1 MNLALVLGS
10 QGKVIAE
17 KLTTVKD
24 NLSISLYEDISS
36 CIDMSIRKATFYDRI
51 LLVGNN
57 VTEPL
62 LRDLYEY
69 WANYNKNASVVLI
82 CNAMTEKDLAKAFLS
97 IFRTPLSAVMLVQT
111 ATVKLV
117 VEAVV
122 RTPAE
127 ITKQWGMTDSI
138 DVEIERDVV
147 CIPEEPKEEAVS
159 QSSGVEEPKK
169 KRSLFSALFG
179 KKEKASKADIKSSQ
193 PKQET
198 PSTDTTE
205 NQQYEAPANIQNHA
219 VVTDNTHQYDSE
231 KQGSV
236 ISEEGNVFENRNIN
250 DTESSSTGT
259 ISFEPHNSR
268 QNNVYD
274 DIAGN
279 SRSVSVNVPI
289 TRNNT
294 STEHQSLRG
303 TEPVVQLVDEGF
315 EPLGVVASTPTASEP
330 QVETVTEA
338 FTDINVGA
346 SESAYRNTASQ
357 AVVSPDKAV
366 VSNKL
371 TALNDVYAGRS
382 KRIIVVTGDRGT
394 GVTTT
399 AYSLALAL
407 SKKVDVLYVD
417 CDVENHGLLSYIDYD
432 NFRNYD
438 EQHMNGVRLC
448 KTYQLFDSC
457 VVNWDK
463 NMYFL
468 TSDYSCDTTK
478 DDLARSM
485 EVVAER
491 AGDFGVVIVD
501 CPAQYLDC
509 VTDLIL
515 AGKVV
520 ICAEATKRGFMNML
534 CQFERSNLAS
544 KAKRTLTYKGML
556 FLTKLLKGVDVNK
569 LISAVRTVYEPDE
582 VDWLSLSMQAFNG
595 VYSDKLLNDVLK

>member
-169 KRSLFSALFG
+169 KRSLFGALFG

-193 PKQET
+193 SKQET
-198 PSTDTTE
+198 PSTVTTE
-205 NQQYEAPANIQNHA
+205 NQQYEAPDNTQNQA

-236 ISEEGNVFENRNIN
+236 ISEEGDVFENRNIN

-268 QNNVYD
+268 QTNVYD

-279 SRSVSVNVPI
+279 SRSVSVNVPVMQAV
-289 TRNNT
+289 T
-294 STEHQSLRG
+294 STAHQSLRG

-315 EPLGVVASTPTASEP
+315 EPLGVVASTPTASDP
-330 QVETVTEA
+330 QVETVPEA

-366 VSNKL
+366 VAN
-371 TALNDVYAGRS
+371 
-382 KRIIVVTGDRGT
+382 
-394 GVTTT
+394 
-399 AYSLALAL
+399 
-407 SKKVDVLYVD
+407 
-417 CDVENHGLLSYIDYD
+417 
-432 NFRNYD
+432 
-438 EQHMNGVRLC
+438 
-448 KTYQLFDSC
+448 
-457 VVNWDK
+457 
-463 NMYFL
+463 
-468 TSDYSCDTTK
+468 
-478 DDLARSM
+478 
-485 EVVAER
+485 
-491 AGDFGVVIVD
+491 
-501 CPAQYLDC
+501 
-509 VTDLIL
+509 
-515 AGKVV
+515 
-520 ICAEATKRGFMNML
+520 
-534 CQFERSNLAS
+534 
-544 KAKRTLTYKGML
+544 
-556 FLTKLLKGVDVNK
+556 
-569 LISAVRTVYEPDE
+569 
-582 VDWLSLSMQAFNG
+582 
-595 VYSDKLLNDVLK
+595 